1 MSKALVSLILLALAT
16 PLSAQAQVGGEFEAM
31 AGACEAFVAE
41 GRFPPASDEASFFLQ
56 KGFKSA
62 ASTVQTDEVSRTY
75 TLSGTPID
83 PVRIMVVR
91 PSQPGGESC
100 SALDLNGPEAGDGYI
115 TKARTTQTWTFDSDS
130 NDVNGKG
137 VLFRKNVAESV
148 IYMAIWGTGGTY
160 PISVATYQI
169 GTSD

>member
-1 MSKALVSLILLALAT
+1 MSKALVSLILLALAM
-16 PLSAQAQVGGEFEAM
+16 PISAKAQVGGDFEAM

-41 GRFPPASDEASFFLQ
+41 GRFPPASGEPTFFLE

-91 PSQPGGESC
+91 ASQPGGESC
-100 SALDLNGPEAGDGYI
+100 SVLDLNGPEAGDGYI
-115 TKARTTQTWTFDSDS
+115 EKARTEPTWTFDSDS

-137 VLFRKNVAESV
+137 VLFTKNVAESV
-148 IYMAIWGTGGTY
+148 IYMAIWGTGGTS

>member
-1 MSKALVSLILLALAT
+1 MRKALASLILFCLASPVSAR
-16 PLSAQAQVGGEFEAM
+16 AQADGDFEAM

-41 GRFPPASDEASFFLQ
+41 GRFPPASDEASFFLE
-56 KGFKSA
+56 KGYKSA
-62 ASTVQTDEVSRTY
+62 ASTVQTNEVSRTY

-91 PSQPGGESC
+91 ASQPGSESC
-100 SALDLNGPEAGDGYI
+100 SVLDLSGPEAGDDYI
-115 TKARTTQTWTFDSDS
+115 AKTRTAPTWTFDSDS

-137 VLFRKNVAESV
+137 VLFTKNVAESV